1 MIKVCRGLVVID
13 DSSVII
19 RLAHLTLQDYLA
31 ERYKPDI
38 EKIQKDICLTCITY
52 LSFDVFAARPC
63 SDWEAMEDRKKE
75 HVFLDYAGRQLRA
88 HLLELKEK
96 DVFSEEIFGLTVS
109 REISENFLQIHFV
122 RRGKPY
128 T

>member
-1 MIKVCRGLVVID
+1 
-13 DSSVII
+13 
-19 RLAHLTLQDYLA
+19 
-31 ERYKPDI
+31 
-38 EKIQKDICLTCITY
+38 
-52 LSFDVFAARPC
+52 
-63 SDWEAMEDRKKE
+63 MEDRKKE